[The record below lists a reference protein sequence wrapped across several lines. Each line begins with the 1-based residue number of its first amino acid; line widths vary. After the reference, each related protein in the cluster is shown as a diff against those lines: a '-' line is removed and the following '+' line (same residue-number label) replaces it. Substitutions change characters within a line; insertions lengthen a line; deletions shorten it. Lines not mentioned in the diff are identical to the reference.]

1 MPGWGEE
8 RDTEGDVDQ
17 FTLVGGTTDAR
28 QARYM
33 YAGKF
38 ITTTTN
44 LGFCDSENSC
54 NVCAENMG
62 VVLVP
67 LRDEERK
74 TRERH
79 KREASGCTSL
89 LAHAKRQS
97 SNKRAH
103 RITSVVEQLAQCR

>member
-1 MPGWGEE
+1 
-8 RDTEGDVDQ
+8 
-17 FTLVGGTTDAR
+17 
-28 QARYM
+28 
-33 YAGKF
+33 
-38 ITTTTN
+38 
-44 LGFCDSENSC
+44 
-54 NVCAENMG
+54 MG